1 MTRKTNKILAATAM
15 LLVSVIMLGTATYA
29 WFAMNTR
36 SVANGL
42 TVEAYSDSNF
52 LEISQNGSDYKI
64 NTTFTENNTGLLR
77 LVTHKFMKEGEIV
90 TLKADEITEGR
101 YNGTGVYYKAV
112 DSDKAGSKLSYS
124 YANDE
129 LVPPTSTKDFLKDVE
144 FVVVTSDEPVTEN
157 SLSVYFEYS
166 QNKFT
171 GVSLDNESAKGL
183 YTTVYYQK
191 ATGTYQAGTTYYTKT
206 NGKFSKTDVSNF
218 DASTDVSNYYVRSD
232 SGLPNPCG
240 ASSVYDGES
249 FYYKNVGSAQSPIYI
264 KAGGLQL
271 GSELKGYYTL
281 SEIQDVTVA
290 GATGDG
296 SKVYYLKN
304 EVMSEVEE
312 GSDED
317 PELLYTDYS
326 YIGTVSSGEL
336 LENYLYWGRAYSND
350 PTKVQENNTL
360 NIINPNGTD
369 ADAVTNYYLHKT
381 FYLRQAKGTNN
392 AVNLRI
398 EDVRIGGAKNELS
411 NALRVLFVAY
421 SEHDEDTL
429 VTYVYDPAND
439 KGAESEVLFSTL
451 LGNEEETIT
460 VQVYI
465 YFDGMDEDANNKQV
479 AGAVLNGQ
487 TVEIEFAIDELKY
500 N

>member
-15 LLVSVIMLGTATYA
+15 LLVSVLMLGTATYA

-52 LEISQNGSDYKI
+52 LEISQDGSDYKI

-77 LVTHKFMKEGEIV
+77 LVTHKFMKDGEIV
-90 TLKADEITEGR
+90 TITATPVTGGR
-101 YNGTGVYYKAV
+101 YDGTGTYYKAV

-129 LVPPTSTKDFLKDVE
+129 LVKPSDTSNYYVDLCFTI
-144 FVVVTSDEPVTEN
+144 VTSDEIV
-157 SLSVYFEYS
+157 SVDNNTTYYKYS
-166 QNKFT
+166 QNTFT
-171 GVSLDNESAKGL
+171 GESVVGKSAKG
-183 YTTVYYQK
+183 
-191 ATGTYQAGTTYYTKT
+191 YYTIGHYELAANYVEGMKYYEKQ
-206 NGKFSKTDVSNF
+206 NGKYVEVTVNRGDDVTS
-218 DASTDVSNYYVRSD
+218 YYTVANGFGRK
-232 SGLPNPCG
+232 G
-240 ASSVYDGES
+240 ATATYDGVS
-249 FYYKNVGSAQSPIYI
+249 AYYENIGSVDAPVV
-264 KAGGLQL
+264 KKVGGLEL
-271 GSELKGYYTL
+271 GSELNGYYTVT
-281 SEIQDVTVA
+281 ETGVTVA
-290 GATGDG
+290 DATSNGT
-296 SKVYYLKN
+296 SIYYLKN

-326 YIGTVSSGEL
+326 YIGTVPNGEL

-381 FYLRQAKGTNN
+381 LYLRQAEGTNN
-392 AVNLRI
+392 ASNLRI

-429 VTYVYDPAND
+429 VTYTYDPAND
-439 KGAESEVLFSTL
+439 NGAESQRLFSTL
-451 LGNEEETIT
+451 LGNEAETIT
-460 VQVYI
+460 VEVYI
-465 YFDGMDEDANNKQV
+465 YFDGTDADANNKQV

-487 TVEIEFAIDELKY
+487 TVEIEFAIDELPY
-500 N
+500 NQ

>member
-52 LEISQNGSDYKI
+52 LEISSDEDNTFGI
-64 NTTFTENNTGLLR
+64 NTTFEDDASGLLR
-77 LVTHKFMKEGEIV
+77 LVTHKFMKDGEIV
-90 TLKADEITEGR
+90 TLKATEIAEGR

-129 LVPPTSTKDFLKDVE
+129 LKKPTDTSEYYMDLCFIL
-144 FVVVTSDEPVTEN
+144 VTSDEIV
-157 SLSVYFEYS
+157 SVANNTTYYKYS
-166 QNKFT
+166 QNTFT
-171 GVSLDNESAKGL
+171 GESVVGKSAKG
-183 YTTVYYQK
+183 
-191 ATGTYQAGTTYYTKT
+191 YYTIGHYELAANYVEGLKYYEKQ
-206 NGKFSKTDVSNF
+206 NGKYVEVTVNRGDDVTSYYTVANGF
-218 DASTDVSNYYVRSD
+218 GRKGATAS
-232 SGLPNPCG
+232 
-240 ASSVYDGES
+240 YDGVS
-249 FYYKNVGSAQSPIYI
+249 AYYENIGSVDAPVV
-264 KAGGLQL
+264 KKVGGLEL

-326 YIGTVSSGEL
+326 YIGTVPSGEL

-350 PTKVQENNTL
+350 PTKAQENNTL
-360 NIINPNGTD
+360 NIINPDGTGD
-369 ADAVTNYYLHKT
+369 DAVTNYYLHKT
-381 FYLRQAKGTNN
+381 LYLRQAEGTNN
-392 AVNLRI
+392 ASNLRI

-411 NALRVLFVAY
+411 DALRILFVAY

-429 VTYVYDPAND
+429 VTYTYDPAND
-439 KGAESEVLFSTL
+439 RGAESKTLFSTL
-451 LGNEEETIT
+451 LGNEAETIT

-465 YFDGMDEDANNKQV
+465 YFDGTDPVANNAQV
-479 AGAVLNGQ
+479 AGAILNGQ
-487 TVEIEFAIDELKY
+487 TIEIEFAINELTY